1 MTRRRLQVLAVVA
14 VLAGA
19 TVTGLLLTGGG
30 ASAALKRDTY
40 SSCLKHANS
49 TFETDQCVATEL
61 KRLKPLVANAY
72 SGLLND
78 PDTDARHRHIVVASQ
93 KAWTTYM
100 KRDCAIAGDNF
111 RGGTLSPVAESMC
124 RVDRERTRIKD
135 LKAFGNTGG

>member
-1 MTRRRLQVLAVVA
+1 MRRRRLQALVGAALVA
-14 VLAGA
+14 SA
-19 TVTGLLLTGGG
+19 TMTVLLLSGGG

-61 KRLKPLVANAY
+61 KRLKPMLANAY
-72 SGLLND
+72 SGLLNASG
-78 PDTDARHRHIVVASQ
+78 TDARHRRIVSASQ

-111 RGGTLSPVAESMC
+111 RGGTLSPVADSMC

>member
-1 MTRRRLQVLAVVA
+1 MTRRRLQVLAV
-14 VLAGA
+14 LALTVSA
-19 TVTGLLLTGGG
+19 TVTGLLLSGGG
-30 ASAALKRDTY
+30 ASAALQRDTY

-49 TFETDQCVATEL
+49 TFETDQCVGTEL
-61 KRLKPLVANAY
+61 KRLKPLLASAY
-72 SGLLND
+72 NGLLND
-78 PDTDARHRHIVVASQ
+78 PGTDGRHRRIVVASQ

-111 RGGTLSPVAESMC
+111 RGGTLSPVADSMC

>member
-61 KRLKPLVANAY
+61 KRLKPLLANAY
-72 SGLLND
+72 NGLLND
-78 PDTDARHRHIVVASQ
+78 PDTDARHRRIVVVAQ

>member
-1 MTRRRLQVLAVVA
+1 MTLRRLPVLAV
-14 VLAGA
+14 LALAAAA
-19 TVTGLLLTGGG
+19 TLAGLLLTGSG
-30 ASAALKRDTY
+30 ASAALQRDTY

-49 TFETDQCVATEL
+49 TFETDQCVGNEL
-61 KRLKPLVANAY
+61 KRLKPLLASAY
-72 SGLLND
+72 NGLLND
-78 PDTDARHRHIVVASQ
+78 PDTDARHRRIVVASQ

-135 LKAFGNTGG
+135 LKAFAKSTP

>member
-1 MTRRRLQVLAVVA
+1 MTRRRLLVLVVAAVVA
-14 VLAGA
+14 SATLSGVL
-19 TVTGLLLTGGG
+19 LSGGG
-30 ASAALKRDTY
+30 ASAALQRDTY

-49 TFETDQCVATEL
+49 TFETDQCVAAEL
-61 KRLKPLVANAY
+61 KRLKPLLANAY
-72 SGLLND
+72 NGLVKS
-78 PDTDARHRHIVVASQ
+78 PDTDARHRRIVVASQ

>member
-1 MTRRRLQVLAVVA
+1 MTRRRLPVIAVLAVA
-14 VLAGA
+14 A
-19 TVTGLLLTGGG
+19 TAITTALLLAGGG
-30 ASAALKRDTY
+30 ASAATGRDTY

-49 TFETDQCVATEL
+49 TFDTDQCVATEL
-61 KRLKPLVANAY
+61 KRLKPLLANAY
-72 SGLLND
+72 NGLVND
-78 PDTDARHRHIVVASQ
+78 RDTDARHRRIVVTSQ

-135 LKAFGNTGG
+135 LKGFGNTGG